1 MSHQLGDLLEIWH
14 SRRDETDWVLGTVY
28 RTEGSAYRK
37 AGAMMLLNGFGEQ
50 FGLLSGGCL
59 EADILRHAR
68 RAMQRGEAILLD
80 YDSSDEDDW
89 SYQLGI
95 GCGGH
100 VFIMLQPLG
109 PNGDLDLGKMTAAL
123 AAGESG
129 FYHQKIGSL
138 EVRFEPGPVTADLR
152 AGIESRGGD
161 EWLVT
166 PVMPKPHLL
175 VVGGGVDARPV
186 VAIAHELGWRISLA
200 DPRSGHASP
209 AHFAGAGTIL
219 RRLGDELTAF
229 LQSERVDAMVIMSH
243 NLAIDAEAL
252 ACAQS
257 ASLNYLALL
266 GPRHRYR
273 EVLDR
278 AGLNEGQLAVP
289 VSAPAGFD
297 LGARL
302 PETIALSILA
312 ECQAVLSQGRK
323 HSAPRIAAL

>member
-1 MSHQLGDLLEIWH
+1 MSHQLSDLLEIWQT
-14 SRRDETDWVLGTVY
+14 RRDETDWVLGTVY

-68 RAMQRGEAILLD
+68 RAMQHGKAVLLD

-100 VFIMLQPLG
+100 VFIMLQPLR
-109 PNGDLDLGKMTAAL
+109 PNGDLGLGAMTTAL
-123 AAGESG
+123 DGGESG
-129 FYHQKIGSL
+129 FYHQKVGAL
-138 EVRFEPGPVTADLR
+138 DAYFEPGPVSADLR
-152 AGIESRGGD
+152 AQIETRDGA

-186 VAIAHELGWRISLA
+186 VAIAKELGWRITLA

-219 RRLGDELTAF
+219 RRLGDELAGY

-257 ASLNYLALL
+257 TSLQYLALL

-273 EVLDR
+273 QVLDQ
-278 AGLNEGQLAVP
+278 ASLGEAQLQNP

-312 ECQAVLSQGRK
+312 ECQAVLSQGRARA
-323 HSAPRIAAL
+323 APRLAAL